1 MSRNL
6 PPLNALR
13 AFEAAGRHESFSKA
27 AGELN
32 VAHSAV
38 SRHVRGLEARLG
50 VKLFRDLPRGVAL
63 TPEGKSY
70 LERVVLALD
79 LIAEATEDLT
89 DAPVGKVVVN
99 CEAFFAERFIVP
111 RLARFYAAYPEI
123 DLRLE
128 TSDHLADVERYEA
141 DLAVRFAHSGALSV
155 PCDLLSDAMV
165 YPFATPEVARAFK
178 GPEDLLTVTRFRD
191 RRDDLW
197 RAWFEAVGVAPVG
210 VPDKD
215 WRLQKTMAY
224 EATLNGLGVLLCSE
238 EVTSAD
244 MARGRLVKC
253 HDRGL
258 RDGAFFLVHGSRG
271 VRRAAVRAFQQWL
284 LKETEP
290 FRSAQG

>member
-32 VAHSAV
+32 VAHSAI

-63 TPEGKSY
+63 TPEGKAY
-70 LERVVLALD
+70 LERMIEALD
-79 LIAEATEDLT
+79 LIAEATEDLADT
-89 DAPVGKVVVN
+89 PVGKVVVN
-99 CEAFFAERFIVP
+99 SEAFFAERFIVP
-111 RLARFYAAYPEI
+111 RLGRFYAAYPEI

-141 DLAVRFAHSGALSV
+141 DLAVRFAHSGVLSV
-155 PCDLLSDAMV
+155 PCDRLSDARV
-165 YPFATPEVARAFK
+165 YPYAAPEVAQGIS
-178 GPEDLLTVTRFRD
+178 GPEDLLHVTRYRD

-197 RAWFEAVGVAPVG
+197 RAWFEGVGVVPIG
-210 VPDKD
+210 VPEAD

-238 EVTSAD
+238 EVTAAD
-244 MARGRLVKC
+244 VARGRLVKC
-253 HDRGL
+253 CEHGL
-258 RDGAFFLVHGSRG
+258 TDGAFFLVHGSRG
-271 VRRAAVRAFQQWL
+271 VRRAAVRAFQGWL
-284 LKETEP
+284 LGESAP
-290 FRSAQG
+290 FRAASS

>member
-27 AGELN
+27 AKELN

-141 DLAVRFAHSGALSV
+141 DLAVRFAHSGALTV

-165 YPFATPEVARAFK
+165 YPFATPEVARAFNV
-178 GPEDLLTVTRFRD
+178 PEDLLTVTRFRD

-197 RAWFEAVGVAPVG
+197 RAWFEAVDVVPVG

-244 MARGRLVKC
+244 VARGRLVKC
-253 HDRGL
+253 NDRGL

-271 VRRAAVRAFQQWL
+271 IRRAAVRAFQQWL

-290 FRSAQG
+290 FRRAQG

>member
-1 MSRNL
+1 MTRNL

-27 AGELN
+27 ADELN

-63 TPEGKSY
+63 TAEGKTY
-70 LERVVLALD
+70 LERMVLALD

-89 DAPVGKVVVN
+89 EAPVGKVVVN

-111 RLARFYAAYPEI
+111 RLSRFYAAFPEI

-141 DLAVRFAHSGALSV
+141 DLAVRFAHSGRLSV
-155 PCDLLSDAMV
+155 PCDLLSNAAV
-165 YPFATPEVARAFK
+165 YPFAAPEMAHLLTEA
-178 GPEDLLTVTRFRD
+178 EALLTVRRFRD
-191 RRDDLW
+191 RREDLW
-197 RAWFEAVGVAPVG
+197 QTWFETIHITPVG
-210 VPDKD
+210 VPEKS

-244 MARGRLVKC
+244 VARGRLVKC
-253 HDRGL
+253 SDHGL
-258 RDGAFFLVHGSRG
+258 QDGAFFLVHGSRG
-271 VRRAAVRAFQQWL
+271 VRRAAVRAFQEWL
-284 LKETEP
+284 LEETAP
-290 FRSAQG
+290 FRSNPV

>member
-32 VAHSAV
+32 VAHSAI

-50 VKLFRDLPRGVAL
+50 VKLFRDLSRGVAL

-70 LERVVLALD
+70 LERMVLALD

-111 RLARFYAAYPEI
+111 RLARFYAAFPEI

-165 YPFATPEVARAFK
+165 YPFATPEVARALK
-178 GPEDLLTVTRFRD
+178 TPEALLTVTRFRD

-197 RAWFEAVGVAPVG
+197 RAWFEAVDVVPVG
-210 VPDKD
+210 IPDKD

-244 MARGRLVKC
+244 VARGRLVKC
-253 HDRGL
+253 NDCGL

-271 VRRAAVRAFQQWL
+271 VRRAAVRAFQGWL
-284 LKETEP
+284 LEETEP
-290 FRSAQG
+290 FRGTQS